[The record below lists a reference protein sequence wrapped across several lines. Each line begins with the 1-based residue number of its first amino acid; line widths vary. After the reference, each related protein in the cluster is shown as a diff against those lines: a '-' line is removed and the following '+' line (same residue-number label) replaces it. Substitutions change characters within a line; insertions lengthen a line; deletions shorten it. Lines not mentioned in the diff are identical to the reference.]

1 MRADKIIVEP
11 FSELTV
17 VSYKGIK
24 QVNDHGEVNIEGII
38 PFNMLEKYL
47 NLAKKE
53 KKVKITAEEMGDEQ
67 HTLLYGYLTDFNI
80 AVVGHTATMKIQIKT
95 GTYLME
101 QRCHTRTF
109 QNKDITYKQVLTTCN
124 KLYDNHGVIFAEGK
138 EKKIPE
144 FLIQYQENDWLF
156 IKRLASCLNTVVV
169 PDIKTGGAKYHFG
182 FPNLGKKT
190 ISQNIPYK
198 ICRDLEEYEYKKAN
212 GLRILEEDCVYY
224 TVTVREIYEI
234 GNCLEF
240 LDKVLWIYRVE
251 SEMRGSELYH
261 TYYLK
266 SLQGLRVVRQYN
278 CNLIGAGLKGTV
290 KSVKADKVQVSLAE
304 DENGGDTGYKW
315 FPFSTVY
322 SSPDGTGWYCMPEPG
337 DTIRL
342 NFPSEKAVDAY
353 VSSAVHEYSDERT
366 NPERKYL
373 KNRYGKEI
381 SLTPDHIML
390 TNNNGTY
397 IEISDQKGIRMKS
410 AGSIVLEA
418 NGKMAITSRTDDVQL
433 NAKSGIQLKQRDS
446 VITIKDD
453 ISFEGMQV
461 KLH

>member
-47 NLAKKE
+47 NVAKKE
-53 KKVKITAEEMGDEQ
+53 KKIKIIAEEMRDEQ
-67 HTLLYGYLTDFNI
+67 HTMLYGYLTDFNI
-80 AVVGHTATMKIQIKT
+80 AIAGHTATMKIQIKT
-95 GTYLME
+95 GSYLME

-109 QNKDITYKQVLTTCN
+109 QDKDITYKQVLTTCN

-138 EKKIPE
+138 EDKIPE
-144 FLIQYQENDWLF
+144 FLIQYQENDWIF

-169 PDIKTGGAKYHFG
+169 PDIKTGGVKYHFG

-198 ICRDLEEYEYKKAN
+198 IYRDLEEYEYKKAN

-278 CNLIGAGLKGTV
+278 YNLIGAGLKGTV
-290 KSVKADKVQVSLAE
+290 KSVKADKVQVSLAK

-322 SSPDGTGWYCMPEPG
+322 SSPDGTGWYCMPESG

-366 NPERKYL
+366 NPERKFL

-418 NGKMAITSRTDDVQL
+418 NGKMVITSQTDDVQL

>member
-24 QVNDHGEVNIEGII
+24 QVNNHGEVNIEGNI
-38 PFNMLEKYL
+38 PFDMFEAYFKLSQ
-47 NLAKKE
+47 KE
-53 KKVKITAEEMGDEQ
+53 KRVKITAEEMGGEQ
-67 HTLLYGYLTDFNI
+67 HTLLYGYLTDFHI
-80 AVVGHTATMKIQIKT
+80 AVAGRTATMRIQIKT
-95 GTYLME
+95 GTFLME
-101 QRCHTRTF
+101 QKCHTRTF
-109 QNKDITYKQVLTTCN
+109 QDNDITYKQVLTTCN
-124 KLYDNHGVIFAEGK
+124 ELYDNHGVILTEGR
-138 EKKIPE
+138 EEKIPG
-144 FLIQYQENDWLF
+144 FLIQYQENDWTF
-156 IKRLASCLNTVVV
+156 IKRLASCLNTMVV
-169 PDIKTGGAKYHFG
+169 PDIKTGGVKYYFG
-182 FPNLGKKT
+182 LPNLGEKT
-190 ISQNIPYK
+190 IPQNIPYR
-198 ICRDLEEYEYKKAN
+198 ICRDLEEYEHKKAN
-212 GLRILEEDCVYY
+212 GFRISEEDCVYY
-224 TVTVREIYEI
+224 VVTVREIYEI
-234 GNCLEF
+234 GNRLEF
-240 LDKVLWIYRVE
+240 LGKVLVIYRID

-266 SLQGLRVVRQYN
+266 SVQGLSVIRQYHGS
-278 CNLIGAGLKGTV
+278 LTGAGLKGTV
-290 KSVKADKVQVSLAE
+290 KRVKADMLQVSLEE
-304 DENGGDTGYKW
+304 DENKENTGYRW

-322 SSPDGTGWYCMPEPG
+322 SSPDGSGWYCMPEPG
-337 DTIRL
+337 DTVRL
-342 NFPSEKAVDAY
+342 NFPSENAADAY
-353 VSSAVHEYSDERT
+353 VSSAVHEYSDKRT

-390 TNNNGTY
+390 TNNDGTY

-418 NGKMAITSRTDDVQL
+418 NGKVAITSQTDDVQL
-433 NAKSGIQLKQRDS
+433 NAKSGIKLKQRDS